1 MEYKLISDKNELDG
15 TCYFEFLPGKY
26 KDKCWNDNSVFLTL
40 DIIEIIEDLLE
51 KSNEKYDYYD
61 FIYFDNEQISI
72 LENELSKRLIEIKN
86 SEYKLDGKRF
96 KNIKDNEKYYKKI
109 NKDIERNRNN
119 IIEMLE
125 KFIFWINLNK
135 DNGITVLGM

>member
-26 KDKCWNDNSVFLTL
+26 QDKCWNDNSVFLTL
-40 DIIEIIEDLLE
+40 DMIEIIEDLLE

-61 FIYFDNEQISI
+61 FIYFDNEQINI

-86 SEYKLDGKRF
+86 SQYKLDGKRF
-96 KNIKDNEKYYKKI
+96 KNIKDNEKYYEKM

>member
-96 KNIKDNEKYYKKI
+96 KSIKDNEKYYKKI